1 MKRIEDIDDHLVAH
15 DAATLAVSGALGV
28 VAAAVRMLVV
38 ATPTAGSPVTAAGI
52 GGMKVGAVRRTV
64 NRAVL
69 AVDEA
74 AKGKGK

>member
-1 MKRIEDIDDHLVAH
+1 VKRIEDIDDHLVAH

-28 VAAAVRMLVV
+28 VAAAVTGDPAVGV
-38 ATPTAGSPVTAAGI
+38 ATTGILTAAGI

-74 AKGKGK
+74 AKGKRK